1 MSRCASLRAAGR
13 RLSTKMPVGASPHLM
28 LNAHGKHESG
38 AVARLTSLLVKH
50 GASIA
55 ASKKMTMQNHFSLLM
70 SVWVPPSG
78 STAAVVA
85 ELERASGSAEL
96 GCVVQASI
104 LQPEEAAVPAQRI
117 VRRLLY
123 CRATRTLSS
132 ASVG

>member
-1 MSRCASLRAAGR
+1 
-13 RLSTKMPVGASPHLM
+13 M